1 MGGGGHR
8 AQDARKS
15 GARTQE
21 SWLAREGARWGVVKA
36 LDDCGGVGGQWCP
49 ACGKGQPGVRGCQL
63 SEVQRSKT
71 VSRRAVNRRQR
82 PP

>member
-1 MGGGGHR
+1 MGGGGHS

-21 SWLAREGARWGVVKA
+21 RWLAREGARGGAVKA
-36 LDDCGGVGGQWCP
+36 LDDGGGGGWWCP

-63 SEVQRSKT
+63 TEVQRSKT
-71 VSRRAVNRRQR
+71 VSRRAVNRKQR